1 MIATSLKALALFMR
15 QTALTQI
22 IEDVHMPVTRLITCL
37 DIGVVNLIK
46 KSVFYQNLDFRI
58 FIFATSCV
66 CVTGL
71 LPIRQILN
79 TRQLMIRGV
88 FPFDE
93 TPYPIFEIIYTL
105 QYYGLMIECAWC
117 VIFDPA
123 VMGLVRWIT
132 FQINVLQS
140 NFQHCDDGIP
150 RGYFVITDNNLER
163 ERERQSDNNIKIL
176 NKSFIPFTE
185 KEANVTNDS
194 FLLRFC
200 HCVKNHR
207 RLIEILNRFND
218 LFGLI
223 LFAQITSDCLLTCIG
238 LFQFALTI
246 KRRRKNLFRD
256 LVMLGSGLIHLGYW
270 SIYGNLLINEHH
282 KLAKSVYNCGWE
294 NHISSPKIKPV
305 IVFGFYQAL
314 TPMVMQ
320 AGYFFI
326 FSMKTYLSVIQKAY
340 SYFAILNT
348 MIE

>member
-1 MIATSLKALALFMR
+1 MIITNTADFFVNINELSEVSYNIGYILPMIATSLKALTLFIR
-15 QTALTQI
+15 QTALTKI
-22 IEDVHMPVTRLITCL
+22 IEDVHMPVTRLITCS

-58 FIFATSCV
+58 FVFATSCV

-71 LPIRQILN
+71 LPIRQILS
-79 TRQLMIRGV
+79 TRQLMIRAV

-105 QYYGLMIECAWC
+105 QYYGLVVECAWC

-132 FQINVLQS
+132 FQMNVLQS

-150 RGYFVITDNNLER
+150 RASFVITDDLEK
-163 ERERQSDNNIKIL
+163 ERQRQSDNNVKI
-176 NKSFIPFTE
+176 NSFIPFTD

-207 RLIEILNRFND
+207 RLIEILKRFND

-223 LFAQITSDCLLTCIG
+223 LFAQIASDCLLTCIG
-238 LFQFALTI
+238 LFQFALVI
-246 KRRRKNLFRD
+246 HRLDHPSVVIILMALLF
-256 LVMLGSGLIHLGYW
+256 
-270 SIYGNLLINEHH
+270 
-282 KLAKSVYNCGWE
+282 
-294 NHISSPKIKPV
+294 
-305 IVFGFYQAL
+305 
-314 TPMVMQ
+314 
-320 AGYFFI
+320 
-326 FSMKTYLSVIQKAY
+326 
-340 SYFAILNT
+340 
-348 MIE
+348 